1 MPQRERRLSGLYSLA
16 TAALRR
22 LEPELAHELTLR
34 GLEMGF
40 GPTAPPPPA
49 SLASTAFGLQFPSP
63 IGLAAGFDK
72 DARVPDAMLRT
83 GFGFVEVG
91 TVTPKPQSGNQRPR
105 LFRLPED
112 RAVINRMGF
121 NGAGLFAARSRLG
134 SRSRKGIVA
143 ANVGPNKD
151 AADPIAD
158 FVAGIV
164 ALAPLADFLV
174 LNVSSPNTP
183 GLRGLQQRSRI
194 DELLQRAVA
203 ARDAASPKTP
213 LVLKVAPDLDEY
225 DLTPIVESA
234 ISRGIAGLI
243 VGNTS
248 IGLREEL
255 RSPNRHQPGGLSG
268 APLLGLST
276 RLLAIAHRLAAGR
289 LVLIGCGG
297 VSSGADAYAKIRA
310 GAHLVELYTAMVYA
324 GPELVPQIHI
334 DLAALLARDGFKSV
348 ADAVGTGT

>member
-1 MPQRERRLSGLYSLA
+1 MPQRERRLSSLYSLA

-112 RAVINRMGF
+112 RAIINRMGF
-121 NGAGLFAARSRLG
+121 NGAGLFSARSRLG

-174 LNVSSPNTP
+174 LNISSPNTP

-203 ARDAASPKTP
+203 ARDAASPKPP

-234 ISRGIAGLI
+234 ISRGVAGLI

-297 VSSGADAYAKIRA
+297 VSSGANAYAKIRA

-324 GPELVPQIHI
+324 GPELVPQIHT